1 MKLEQLY
8 NKYLEVLKLE
18 IEYFNHKPT
27 ELRHLIGRLGE
38 IFCAI
43 QTKGSLAQ
51 EVNQHGHDVIAKDG
65 IRISVKTTAQNSGFI
80 SLNPKTLDRVDKI
93 MVVLY
98 ENNSFKVI
106 YFGIVKPLIED
117 TRVYDGKYE
126 IDIAKIKRVASDS

>member
-8 NKYLEVLKLE
+8 TKYLEVLKLE

-51 EVNQHGHDVIAKDG
+51 EVNCIYRS
-65 IRISVKTTAQNSGFI
+65 IRTAMPE
-80 SLNPKTLDRVDKI
+80 LYRTL
-93 MVVLY
+93 LQ
-98 ENNSFKVI
+98 
-106 YFGIVKPLIED
+106 
-117 TRVYDGKYE
+117 
-126 IDIAKIKRVASDS
+126 